1 LLYKK
6 SPLGLYFKRYVR
18 REREREKRERDKR
31 KRDRDIASPKG
42 DKKYYLAVVVVPTQ
56 IVLKQYI

>member
-18 REREREKRERDKR
+18 RERERERRERET
-31 KRDRDIASPKG
+31 KG
-42 DKKYYLAVVVVPTQ
+42 RETEILLPQREIKST
-56 IVLKQYI
+56 I